1 MRKNAKSRD
10 FSHYELSVNELKS
23 LEYRDCDILSFFPI
37 RAIRILLAN
46 QWEGMDY
53 DGLSVSGMRSRCT

>member
-1 MRKNAKSRD
+1 MIYHLSGRMPKAEIFRTTS
-10 FSHYELSVNELKS
+10 SVNELKS
-23 LEYRDCDILSFFPI
+23 LEYRDRDIHSFFPI

-53 DGLSVSGMRSRCT
+53 DFMVYPCPE